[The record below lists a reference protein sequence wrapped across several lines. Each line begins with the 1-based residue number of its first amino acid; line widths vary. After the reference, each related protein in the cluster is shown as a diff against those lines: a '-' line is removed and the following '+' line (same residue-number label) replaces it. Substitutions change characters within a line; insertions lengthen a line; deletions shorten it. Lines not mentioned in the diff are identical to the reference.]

1 MKKTNMTATAI
12 KSVAAA
18 TLSISMLCALPAHA
32 MASTTQVS
40 RLCGETRYE
49 TAYETSKTMASKSNT
64 IIVASGE
71 NFPDALAASALAGTE
86 NAPILLTS
94 KDALSDDISRWIER
108 NQTTKVYIVGGQAAI
123 SSNVESALKSKSVA
137 TERIAGETR
146 QDTADSIASHVSN
159 VASTQTVII
168 ASSSAPWDSL
178 SVSPYSN
185 ITHSPVFLAEQ
196 DGTLSVKSINA
207 IKASGATKA
216 IIVGGP
222 NAVSNNAEQALK
234 RSMNVERWAGQTR
247 YETSQLIAQNAIANG
262 AGSMSYVAFASG
274 ENFPDA
280 LSGGP
285 VVGSHGGIL
294 LLTQKNSSELIKNW
308 ILSNR
313 SNIQSC
319 YTIGGCG
326 AISPYAF
333 SNIESMIVNGQEA
346 APATTQAKANATNK
360 AKNYLEIMYWS
371 RQKLVD
377 QLKYE
382 GFSTEEAEYGT
393 NAASADWNNQA
404 VLKGMDYFNSGQY
417 FSYKGLIGQLTSD
430 AEKFTDSQAQYA
442 ADNIGANWDD
452 MARMKAEQYQKLF
465 SFSRS
470 QMINQLLYDGFTQ
483 EQAECGASHV
493 GL

>member
-1 MKKTNMTATAI
+1 MKKTNLTATAI
-12 KSVAAA
+12 KSVAAV

-32 MASTTQVS
+32 TASTAQVS

-49 TAYETSKTMASKSNT
+49 TAYEASKTIANKSNT

-94 KDALSDDISRWIER
+94 KSALSDDVSRWIER
-108 NQTTKVYIVGGQAAI
+108 NQTTKAYIVGGQAAI
-123 SSNVESALKSKSVA
+123 SANVESALKSKGVV

-146 QDTADSIASHVSN
+146 QDTADSIASRVSN
-159 VASTQTVII
+159 GANTQTVII

-196 DGTLSVKSINA
+196 DGTLSAKTVNS

-222 NAVSNNAEQALK
+222 NAVSQNAEQTLK

-247 YETSQLIAQNAIANG
+247 YDTSQLIAQNAIANG
-262 AGSMSYVAFASG
+262 VGSLNYVAFASG

-280 LSGGP
+280 LAGGP
-285 VVGSHGGIL
+285 VVGSNVGIMI
-294 LLTQKNSSELIKNW
+294 LTQKDSSDYIKDW
-308 ILSNR
+308 ILANR

-319 YTIGGCG
+319 YTLGGC
-326 AISPYAF
+326 AAVSPSVFA
-333 SNIESMIVNGQEA
+333 NIESLVENGQEA
-346 APATTQAKANATNK
+346 TPSTVESRENAVSKANECLDIFYYSRKKLVEQLKLDGFSEEDAEYGANATGAN
-360 AKNYLEIMYWS
+360 
-371 RQKLVD
+371 
-377 QLKYE
+377 
-382 GFSTEEAEYGT
+382 
-393 NAASADWNNQA
+393 WNEMA
-404 VLKGMDYFNSGQY
+404 VRRGMIYFDHENWY
-417 FSYKGLIGQLTSD
+417 SYKGLFDLLTSGS
-430 AEKFTDSQAQYA
+430 EQFTDAQAQFA
-442 ADNIGANWDD
+442 VDNIGADWNDI
-452 MARMKAEQYQKLF
+452 ASRKAEQYKKSS
-465 SFSRS
+465 SFNRS
-470 QMINQLLYDGFTQ
+470 QMIEQLLNDGFTQ
-483 EQAECGASHV
+483 EQAEYGATYV